1 MMVEPCVDASKG
13 RAHGINGV
21 VPEAPDDFGRRSLG

>member
-13 RAHGINGV
+13 RAQGINGV
-21 VPEAPDDFGRRSLG
+21 VPQAPAGFGLRPLV